1 MAKDFVFRIK
11 PGDPLPPITPSGY
24 RLMVDE
30 STGSIKM
37 LSADGNVVNPNSSA
51 VLSEVPSV
59 ITNNYGLVEYTYVNQ
74 TVIEGR
80 SIINLSGKTITLI
93 DRVESGYYI
102 DVDKVVCE
110 ISVKTPFT
118 ITGGPVD
125 LGLEFTG
132 MASGAIGNIDI
143 SFLTATDDSFV
154 VLHTNK
160 TSSGGTLPTSTTSE
174 PSLTLGLSSPATI
187 NQGGDGTMHITVFYK
202 IREFGALY

>member
-30 STGSIKM
+30 SDGSIKM
-37 LSADGNVVNPNSSA
+37 LSSEGIVVNPNSSA
-51 VLSEVPSV
+51 VLSEIPGL
-59 ITNNYGLVEYTYVNQ
+59 ITNNYGLVEYTYVTQ
-74 TVIEGR
+74 ARIEGR
-80 SIINLSGKTITLI
+80 SIIDLSGKTITLI

-143 SFLTATDDSFV
+143 SFLTATDDSFI
-154 VLHTNK
+154 VLHANK
-160 TSSGGTLPTSTTSE
+160 TSSGGALPTSTASDPVLE
-174 PSLTLGLSSPATI
+174 LGLSSSATI
-187 NQGGDGTMHITVFYK
+187 NQGGDGTMLITVFYK
-202 IREFGALY
+202 LREFGAQY

>member
-1 MAKDFVFRIK
+1 VAKDFVFRIK
-11 PGDPLPPITPSGY
+11 PGDPLPPTTPSGY

-74 TVIEGR
+74 AVIEGR
-80 SIINLSGKTITLI
+80 SIIDLSGKTITLI
-93 DRVESGYYI
+93 DSVERGYYI

-110 ISVKTPFT
+110 ITVKTPFT
-118 ITGGPVD
+118 ITGGPVG

-154 VLHTNK
+154 VLHANK
-160 TSSGGTLPTSTTSE
+160 TSSGGTLPTSTTSD
-174 PSLTLGLSSPATI
+174 SLLELGLSSPATI
-187 NQGGDGTMHITVFYK
+187 NQGGDGTMRITVFYK
-202 IREFGALY
+202 IREFGARY